1 MKRFLLLLG
10 LSFLTFGNIS
20 NNVDFKNKECVAYA
34 ADFSSS
40 SYDTSYTNEPLND
53 KQISTTYKLMNV
65 DDTLDSYRGDGVK
78 VAVIDSGLNYDHE
91 DFLNNGKT
99 IMTDVSKYYEYSS
112 TSNQWLYYM
121 PSKGWSSK
129 LDDAYGH
136 GTNVAATI
144 AAQINGVGGYGLA
157 PNVELYVYKVTNS
170 SNAYLFNAINLAIRD
185 AADLGVDII
194 NMSFQSYEQKVTYNS
209 SSMSAS
215 TGCSTVLTSAI
226 NYAYKKGVTLV
237 AAAGNYNTNVLS
249 YPAANNHVISV
260 GSYTYD
266 ETKDEF
272 TKAGY
277 SNYGDVD
284 LVAPGTVYVASNTSN
299 SSYKTTSGTS
309 FSAPLVTAAIALYKQ
324 KNPNATQQE
333 IEDALYASCIEID
346 ETNSTA
352 KGWSGHGALDLYDFI
367 MSDVENEEIKIGA
380 FDDFI
385 SVGKE
390 MKFESNHPSI
400 TSWSISDDSFGTID
414 NNGVFTPKKYG
425 NVTVIATNTKNN
437 TIFDKKDIHIYP
449 KVVGIKN
456 IVDSITLSLSDSINL
471 DLMYILEDG
480 STYKVNNFSN
490 IVFEVTDKNIC
501 SIDNN
506 GKITAKSIGKTSVCV
521 LDNYGN
527 EIYINIE
534 VKNSIINVSSVTI
547 DNKISSSLYV
557 GESITLTATILPND
571 ATDKTIKWSSSNSDV
586 ATLDNNG
593 LLTAIGKGST
603 TIFVETI
610 DGGYKDSFE
619 LNVVEKDT
627 PTPSQIGVW
636 ELVTSTDS
644 LFDLDQVVIASKD
657 DKVIAGQLS
666 SKYLNSVACNSFN
679 DDKTSITSLPEGA
692 LIFNVGKKSNNSIC
706 LSNNGKYLKGGSKT
720 ISFETNANYLDFS
733 ITNNNSILKTSNYS
747 LQYNKSD
754 PRFTFYGSNSKQQS
768 IQLYRYVMSASEWC
782 DYFIGQIGCDESGIK
797 SPSVDGWNNS
807 SKKYFGLKTSEQNIL
822 KNSDALEGDNSIENA
837 LYKYEY
843 VVGKYGTNTY
853 SNFINRNVKI
863 SANALLNEQMN
874 NNVIFIIAFTSFIS
888 ISSIICFIVVNR
900 KKEEE

>member
-1 MKRFLLLLG
+1 M
-10 LSFLTFGNIS
+10 
-20 NNVDFKNKECVAYA
+20 
-34 ADFSSS
+34 
-40 SYDTSYTNEPLND
+40 
-53 KQISTTYKLMNV
+53 
-65 DDTLDSYRGDGVK
+65 
-78 VAVIDSGLNYDHE
+78 
-91 DFLNNGKT
+91 
-99 IMTDVSKYYEYSS
+99 
-112 TSNQWLYYM
+112 
-121 PSKGWSSK
+121 
-129 LDDAYGH
+129 
-136 GTNVAATI
+136 
-144 AAQINGVGGYGLA
+144 
-157 PNVELYVYKVTNS
+157 
-170 SNAYLFNAINLAIRD
+170 
-185 AADLGVDII
+185 
-194 NMSFQSYEQKVTYNS
+194 
-209 SSMSAS
+209 
-215 TGCSTVLTSAI
+215 
-226 NYAYKKGVTLV
+226 
-237 AAAGNYNTNVLS
+237 
-249 YPAANNHVISV
+249 
-260 GSYTYD
+260 
-266 ETKDEF
+266 
-272 TKAGY
+272 
-277 SNYGDVD
+277 
-284 LVAPGTVYVASNTSN
+284 
-299 SSYKTTSGTS
+299 
-309 FSAPLVTAAIALYKQ
+309 
-324 KNPNATQQE
+324 
-333 IEDALYASCIEID
+333 
-346 ETNSTA
+346 
-352 KGWSGHGALDLYDFI
+352 
-367 MSDVENEEIKIGA
+367 
-380 FDDFI
+380 
-385 SVGKE
+385 
-390 MKFESNHPSI
+390 
-400 TSWSISDDSFGTID
+400 
-414 NNGVFTPKKYG
+414 
-425 NVTVIATNTKNN
+425 
-437 TIFDKKDIHIYP
+437 
-449 KVVGIKN
+449 
-456 IVDSITLSLSDSINL
+456 
-471 DLMYILEDG
+471 
-480 STYKVNNFSN
+480 
-490 IVFEVTDKNIC
+490 
-501 SIDNN
+501 
-506 GKITAKSIGKTSVCV
+506 
-521 LDNYGN
+521 
-527 EIYINIE
+527 
-534 VKNSIINVSSVTI
+534 
-547 DNKISSSLYV
+547 
-557 GESITLTATILPND
+557 PND